1 MVVKRIAVI
10 VASLMLVLG
19 MSATAFASET
29 PSNANPSNG
38 GTIVIE
44 KNLKVKNP
52 TLTSVDGPGSEFY
65 YAVAPVAPAEA
76 NGGTTITDG
85 THTATV
91 HQGPANGVTLS
102 ADVISF
108 PIGTAVNAS
117 ASGADNIKNI
127 TATADVSKFS
137 APGIYRYEVTETCF
151 SNDCEI
157 TNSGNGTRWIDVYV
171 ENGESGLT
179 IAGMVM
185 HDGTVDAAHKK
196 TFDAA
201 EFETVN
207 IILEKEVQGNMG
219 DKNNEF
225 PFQISLSDS
234 GRYCYGHE
242 NAEPTAVDGDKITTP
257 APVQTRAAA
266 SPITVNL
273 KHGDKYYIN
282 GLSHSAAVAYIETN
296 NTSDVYQVAI
306 EGGTASAASAV
317 NPNNTKEMAS
327 TDVDSALHVKYI
339 NTFESV
345 SPTGVIMRFGPY
357 IGMVLAAIAFAF
369 VFRRTRKANN
379 A

>member
-1 MVVKRIAVI
+1 MVVKRIAVM
-10 VASLMLVLG
+10 VVSLMLVLG
-19 MSATAFASET
+19 MSATVFASEA

-52 TLTSVDGPGSEFY
+52 TLSSVDGPGAGFSYE
-65 YAVAPVAPAEA
+65 VAPVAPADA

-91 HQGPANGVTLS
+91 HQGPAGGVTLS
-102 ADVISF
+102 ASTIEY

-117 ASGADNIKNI
+117 AAGADNIKSI
-127 TATADVSKFS
+127 TATADISKFS
-137 APGIYRYEVTETCF
+137 APGIYRYELTETDDLGSCGVTDTG
-151 SNDCEI
+151 SNK
-157 TNSGNGTRWIDVYV
+157 RWIDVYV

-185 HDGTVDAAHKK
+185 HDGTVDASHKK

-207 IILEKEVQGNMG
+207 IVLEKEVQGNMG

-225 PFQISLSDS
+225 PFQISLSDY

-257 APVQTRAAA
+257 APVRAAA

-282 GLSHSAAVAYIETN
+282 GLSHEAAVAYIETN

-327 TDVDSALHVKYI
+327 TDVDSALSVKYI

>member
-1 MVVKRIAVI
+1 MVVKRIAVV

-19 MSATAFASET
+19 MSATVFASET

-52 TLTSVDGPGSEFY
+52 TLTSVDGPDAGFY
-65 YAVAPVAPAEA
+65 YTVAPVAPAAA

-91 HQGPANGVTLS
+91 HQGPADGVTLS
-102 ADVISF
+102 ASSITY

-117 ASGADNIKNI
+117 ATGADNIKSI
-127 TATADVSKFS
+127 TATADISKFS
-137 APGIYRYEVTETCF
+137 APGIYRYELTEE
-151 SNDCEI
+151 DDL
-157 TNSGNGTRWIDVYV
+157 GNCGATDEGDNKRWIDVYV
-171 ENGESGLT
+171 ENGANGLT

-185 HDGTVDAAHKK
+185 HDGTVDASHKK

-201 EFETVN
+201 KFETVN
-207 IILEKEVQGNMG
+207 IVLEKEVQGNMG

-225 PFQISLSDS
+225 PFQITLSDF

-242 NAEPTAVDGDKITTP
+242 NEAPTAVDGDKITTP
-257 APVQTRAAA
+257 APVRAAA

-282 GLSHSAAVAYIETN
+282 GLSHEAAVAYIETN

-327 TDVDSALHVKYI
+327 TDVDSALSVKYI

-357 IGMVLAAIAFAF
+357 IGMVLAAIAFGF